1 MKSLCNSIT
10 SIEEILNNDNIIDKN
25 VTKGDHVS
33 AVKIVKE
40 KKISINDALAY
51 VIMQNNNINETYT
64 FFN

>member
-1 MKSLCNSIT
+1 LCNSIT

>member
-1 MKSLCNSIT
+1 LKSLCNSIT

-51 VIMQNNNINETYT
+51 VIMQNDNINETYT

>member
-1 MKSLCNSIT
+1 LKSLCNSIT

>member
-51 VIMQNNNINETYT
+51 VIMQNDNINETYT